1 MFYLFLYYIQWY
13 LRYIFVISILCLCF
27 IYFISMLYLYAYVLS
42 MLYIYVPIFYPCYIY
57 VISKLCLCF
66 TYVTPMNIHVVSIL
80 YLYYTSIL
88 YLYHIYMIY
97 YITHLY
103 FTYITS
109 ILLYDICLDTKHQDV
124 SLGKPAKLEARA
136 WHIRCATVWEA
147 AWDGWFLVICCR
159 LPWKITLFHVVP
171 SGKRLHN
178 YGKIHHF

>member
-1 MFYLFLYYIQWY
+1 
-13 LRYIFVISILCLCF
+13 
-27 IYFISMLYLYAYVLS
+27 MLYLYAYVLS